1 MFNLISGYDYKWL
14 TISICH
20 IVKAG
25 ASLISTFNAKTRFKF
40 DHLRPRKRDKDISS
54 LKNHRSSPRI
64 FVNFRQILFVDITIC
79 DSTRLSA
86 QKSAFAHRCASPAK
100 VNSRFSAQRRRFF
113 KCVRRFDEN
122 CAYRREHLVKKASAI
137 CLIIEQYIEFSIS
150 FESSLTRAVNCSI
163 VVPLSTSRVRWNRS
177 STASLEGVRSD
188 EGQSN
193 SNSLK
198 KLMFELSTSIE
209 SSWDHGVN

>member
-1 MFNLISGYDYKWL
+1 MFNLIIGYDYKWL

-25 ASLISTFNAKTRFKF
+25 VSLISTFNVKTRFKF
-40 DHLRPRKRDKDISS
+40 DHIQPRKSDKDISS
-54 LKNHRSSPRI
+54 LKYHRSSPRI
-64 FVNFRQILFVDITIC
+64 FVNFRQILFVDITISY
-79 DSTRLSA
+79 STRPSA
-86 QKSAFAHRCASPAK
+86 QKSDFAHRCASHAK

-122 CAYRREHLVKKASAI
+122 CAYQREHLVKKASAI
-137 CLIIEQYIEFSIS
+137 CLLIEQYIEFSIS
-150 FESSLTRAVNCSI
+150 FESSSAHEVNCSI

-188 EGQSN
+188 EGESN
-193 SNSLK
+193 SNPLEK
-198 KLMFELSTSIE
+198 RIIFEVKHINRKL
-209 SSWDHGVN
+209 